1 MLALFVSMSLFAQEP
16 PQELCVGYTG
26 FASWLPPNNPN
37 GLIGYRLSFEDIEL
51 GDIDTTEYQLD
62 TDTLQ
67 TDIEYTFSV
76 AAVYSDGISEAV
88 SHSFYYYPCSSF
100 PIPTDFKGIFVDENT
115 VKLTWNTYYNDSWKN
130 DNEKSNRY
138 GGLVTHPGAGYN
150 NGWDVSALHDG
161 LSAYGFNV
169 NRDEGIMVMDKFETP
184 NGWSAGGV
192 YGFRFYLFQDATPIS
207 TLTGVY
213 MAIYDGDPL
222 DGGQLI
228 AGDLETNV
236 KGITYMQHVYRTSEN
251 NFTEVNRPV
260 ACITASLNPGD
271 IPAGTYW
278 FIASFTGNLKG
289 GVYAVPHTVLGQTT
303 TGEARIYD
311 PVNGWQPLLDPG
323 TGTQQSLSFGII
335 GPGGGGATP
344 AEYSD
349 LYRDGELIAHGLT
362 EEVFIDENV
371 PHGVH
376 NYTIV
381 NTYSY
386 YWECPNKSCPLTI
399 DVRPCYPPKN
409 FEVETEQLNDEWKV
423 CHLTWDKEDDIPQR
437 EDIKTFYEIY
447 RKSIT
452 DNHFRLSGVLTKD
465 EGLESFEY
473 FDTVPNG
480 TYYYRINDYNVF
492 PTGSVESEFV
502 GRYGDCD
509 APFFPLTFDGETQWV
524 GDTDGAMVTWGNL
537 VEDDFHYDDGV
548 LLDSVNGVDSQSQ
561 WGIKVPYGDCL
572 DTYGAFLKSVS
583 LFILDE
589 GTYEIKVYEGY
600 NEPSTLVRQMSVQLS
615 GIDQWHTVTFDEPYQ
630 LRHYSIWVM
639 VSPVNGEQVSVPYA
653 GDDGTTDNGRWACY
667 NGIWYKVG
675 IDGSFMVRA
684 NYDNRVDVDY
694 LMQIPEPDYGCLRY
708 NLYRSTDN
716 VNYELIAQIPY
727 PNFECLVEYF
737 DPHDDPTQE
746 CYYYQLNLS
755 FRNEDETLCESTPI
769 SNDHNPLIDWAE
781 VCNSWHIDEV
791 AINDNCVLYP
801 NPTTGLLT
809 IQTEDFSSA
818 MVYDLLGRLMKQSKQ
833 TTIDLGRLP
842 QGLYVV
848 KIFDHSGNSIIRK
861 VIKQ

>member
-1 MLALFVSMSLFAQEP
+1 M
-16 PQELCVGYTG
+16 
-26 FASWLPPNNPN
+26 
-37 GLIGYRLSFEDIEL
+37 
-51 GDIDTTEYQLD
+51 
-62 TDTLQ
+62 
-67 TDIEYTFSV
+67 
-76 AAVYSDGISEAV
+76 
-88 SHSFYYYPCSSF
+88 
-100 PIPTDFKGIFVDENT
+100 
-115 VKLTWNTYYNDSWKN
+115 
-130 DNEKSNRY
+130 
-138 GGLVTHPGAGYN
+138 
-150 NGWDVSALHDG
+150 
-161 LSAYGFNV
+161 
-169 NRDEGIMVMDKFETP
+169 
-184 NGWSAGGV
+184 
-192 YGFRFYLFQDATPIS
+192 
-207 TLTGVY
+207 
-213 MAIYDGDPL
+213 
-222 DGGQLI
+222 
-228 AGDLETNV
+228 
-236 KGITYMQHVYRTSEN
+236 
-251 NFTEVNRPV
+251 
-260 ACITASLNPGD
+260 
-271 IPAGTYW
+271 
-278 FIASFTGNLKG
+278 
-289 GVYAVPHTVLGQTT
+289 
-303 TGEARIYD
+303 
-311 PVNGWQPLLDPG
+311 
-323 TGTQQSLSFGII
+323 
-335 GPGGGGATP
+335 
-344 AEYSD
+344 
-349 LYRDGELIAHGLT
+349 
-362 EEVFIDENV
+362 
-371 PHGVH
+371 
-376 NYTIV
+376 
-381 NTYSY
+381 
-386 YWECPNKSCPLTI
+386 
-399 DVRPCYPPKN
+399 
-409 FEVETEQLNDEWKV
+409 
-423 CHLTWDKEDDIPQR
+423 
-437 EDIKTFYEIY
+437 
-447 RKSIT
+447 
-452 DNHFRLSGVLTKD
+452 
-465 EGLESFEY
+465 
-473 FDTVPNG
+473 
-480 TYYYRINDYNVF
+480 
-492 PTGSVESEFV
+492 
-502 GRYGDCD
+502 
-509 APFFPLTFDGETQWV
+509 
-524 GDTDGAMVTWGNL
+524 
-537 VEDDFHYDDGV
+537 
-548 LLDSVNGVDSQSQ
+548 
-561 WGIKVPYGDCL
+561 
-572 DTYGAFLKSVS
+572 
-583 LFILDE
+583 DE

-615 GIDQWHTVTFDEPYQ
+615 GIDQWHTVTLDEPYQ